1 MCMQSEMHGMV
12 SRNFK
17 PSPWVSRKLVAR
29 RCRATVL
36 ARAVPVVYVRV
47 YVRCFFFLFLG
58 NEEIDEV
65 SIDDLYVLHGGMH
78 WAGKSPDLRVKSTT
92 TDDDGLANNEKN

>member
-1 MCMQSEMHGMV
+1 MSLSKIGRSSM
-12 SRNFK
+12 SRYRVG
-17 PSPWVSRKLVAR
+17 SSCA
-29 RCRATVL
+29 
-36 ARAVPVVYVRV
+36 VVYVRV